1 MLPLF
6 LPCLHARRAFQ
17 SRHHNWGHSPTNTD
31 LNNLFLDTVHEG
43 QELSAAFRQE
53 CQLPKRGSKGNQRAG
68 LHRFVML
75 DSSARE
81 KKSISPKC
89 LQRLFSAAHQAVLVP
104 SWGAGYPPLGS
115 CVVSAHRK
123 RSRKRYRGLKSK
135 TYGENLEK
143 DGLFWAGEGFFKS
156 CCRKEGG
163 SSSRWLLEWTE
174 RNGEGC
180 PVGCTASV
188 PETCHTSTCQQGIS
202 CCVRCFGLC
211 GSLPGLFD
219 CTFL

>member
-1 MLPLF
+1 
-6 LPCLHARRAFQ
+6 
-17 SRHHNWGHSPTNTD
+17 
-31 LNNLFLDTVHEG
+31 
-43 QELSAAFRQE
+43 
-53 CQLPKRGSKGNQRAG
+53 
-68 LHRFVML
+68 ML

-104 SWGAGYPPLGS
+104 SWGTGYPPLGS

-202 CCVRCFGLC
+202 CCVRCFGLR

-219 CTFL
+219 CTFLWPWEDTCARGEVWFSRCSYADSVSSVVFSNSIAAVMGSAEWSVSCPGHICCMSIFSQNSEHAHFW